1 MPIEIP
7 DMPPAIAKALQTG
20 LRKFAVPASPASPD
34 ATAPSSVKPSIAR
47 NSRVISR
54 SIEAALAADKPGGVG
69 ASTIVLG
76 LDELVASSSL
86 RKAKAK
92 LWVQLLPAGESGESA
107 MAEVDKAAAKL
118 TSIAEGPE
126 VKALAKRINGLAAQ
140 QTRSPVRQELTLIR
154 VPALHLTAIWLKGAA
169 GEAADDVVIP
179 NDGPIAPLVPG
190 QRYALAEFQGIVA
203 AMAAERLAKTTDD
216 MGG

>member
-7 DMPPAIAKALQTG
+7 DMPPAIAKALQAG

-34 ATAPSSVKPSIAR
+34 ATAPLSVKPGIAR

-54 SIEAALAADKPGGVG
+54 SIEAALAADKPAGVG
-69 ASTIVLG
+69 ASMIVLG
-76 LDELVASSSL
+76 LDELVASGSL
-86 RKAKAK
+86 RKSKAK
-92 LWVQLLPAGESGESA
+92 LWLQLLPTGESGESA
-107 MAEVDKAAAKL
+107 MAELDKAAAKL

-140 QTRSPVRQELTLIR
+140 RGQSPVRQELTLIR

-169 GEAADDVVIP
+169 GEADDVVIP

-190 QRYALAEFQGIVA
+190 QRYELAAFQRIVA
-203 AMAAERLAKTTDD
+203 EMAAERLAKTSDE